1 MKLWSRHEIVV
12 ATKTLGDQKKLLR
25 RGSKWLATEMMLRQ
39 RNIVTTHNSAKEE
52 KARSRHEIV
61 VATQLP
67 GNKKMWSRQ
76 KSSLLETK
84 RGHDEAIPIAQF
96 QSRLQHDASRET

>member
-1 MKLWSRHEIVV
+1 MI
-12 ATKTLGDQKKLLR
+12 
-25 RGSKWLATEMMLRQ
+25 LRQ
-39 RNIVTTHNSAKEE
+39 RNIVSTHNLAKEE

-84 RGHDEAIPIAQF
+84 RGHDEAIPVAQF
-96 QSRLQHDASRET
+96 QSRLQHDASQEA